1 MAGEIPIKN
10 HIKAMREVR
19 NMTQAELGEAVD
31 LTRQTIAAIEQRRY
45 SPSLEVAF
53 RMAKQFDCKLDDLF
67 EFIN

>member
-10 HIKAMREVR
+10 RIKAMREVR

-53 RMAKQFDCKLDDLF
+53 RMAKQFGCKLDDLF

>member
-1 MAGEIPIKN
+1 MACEIPIKN
-10 HIKAMREVR
+10 RIKAMREVR

-53 RMAKQFDCKLDDLF
+53 RMAKQFGCKLDDLF